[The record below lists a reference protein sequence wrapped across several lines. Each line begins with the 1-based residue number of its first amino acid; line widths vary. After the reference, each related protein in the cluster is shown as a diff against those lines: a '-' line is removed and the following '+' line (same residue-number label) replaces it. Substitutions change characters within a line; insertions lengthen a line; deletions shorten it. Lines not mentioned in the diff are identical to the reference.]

1 MAELGNNNNNVNN
14 NNRYIVMILTYGYI
28 STKLM
33 SWLMLVVE
41 VGEEASVCR
50 GHLQQPI
57 ASKNSIPMIVN
68 TWHILGSSTGRFIY
82 KVGEE

>member
-1 MAELGNNNNNVNN
+1 
-14 NNRYIVMILTYGYI
+14 MILTYGYI

-68 TWHILGSSTGRFIY
+68 TWHIL
-82 KVGEE
+82 